1 MAHADQHLNRRPS
14 VVGDAGRAH
23 DLRLAAGGLNIGS
36 RFGLVLPRASKVAL
50 WAAIGACL
58 AFQPMPTVRAESGP
72 AHVANQD
79 NAGQPGDV
87 YRLGIGDKVRVQV
100 FEWRPARDEVF
111 TWTALNQ
118 VYSIDPVG
126 ALFLPLIGQVSAAG
140 YTTSELATLISRR
153 LAKRL
158 NLGASPDTTVEVTEF
173 RPIFVTGHVE
183 KAGEYPYSPGMTLLQ
198 GVSLSGGLYKNAGL
212 NGLRLEREF
221 LTVSGEYDRLTQER
235 DRLLTRKARIEAE
248 LAFADRIA
256 FPADLRTTRRP
267 YKVEFTASL
276 MAKEQSV
283 FELRNKAYETQVT
296 ALNQLQNFLEQEVET
311 LNKRLES
318 HQKQIDLMA
327 AELGG
332 IKKLTDKGLSTQPRL
347 LGLQRNLAQLEGE
360 RLRIESER
368 TRVQQE
374 ISRIVLSKI
383 EFDNKRANDLTTEL
397 QTTEARLEQVLQ
409 EANVNEQ
416 LLVETQSQAAASPL
430 RLAATGDTIDP
441 LAKPQISYTIV
452 RQVKDGVVEIDGN
465 EATQLRPGDTIKVNM
480 ALPRTGIT
488 AFPKH
493 EATPATTIEP
503 PKPPHQAS
511 VEKISTDAVPH

>member
-14 VVGDAGRAH
+14 IVGDARRAH
-23 DLRLAAGGLNIGS
+23 AVRPAPRKPVLRSRLDRILPGAGK
-36 RFGLVLPRASKVAL
+36 AAL
-50 WAAIGACL
+50 WTALGACL
-58 AFQPMPTVRAESGP
+58 AFQPMATVRAETDAG
-72 AHVANQD
+72 VANRD
-79 NAGQPGDV
+79 SVGQPGDV

-100 FEWRPARDEVF
+100 FEWRPARDELF

-118 VYSIDPVG
+118 IYSIDPVG
-126 ALFLPLIGQVSAAG
+126 ALFLPLIGQVPAAG
-140 YTTSELATLISRR
+140 YTTSELATLISHR

-158 NLGASPDTTVEVTEF
+158 NLGATPDATVEVTQF

-183 KAGEYPYSPGMTLLQ
+183 KAGEYPYSPGMTVLQ
-198 GVSLSGGLYKNAGL
+198 GISLSGGLYKNAAL

-235 DRLLTRKARIEAE
+235 DRLLARKARIEAE

-276 MAKEQSV
+276 MSKEQSV

-296 ALNQLQNFLEQEVET
+296 ALTQLQGFLEQEVET

-374 ISRIVLSKI
+374 ISRVVLSKI
-383 EFDNKRANDLTTEL
+383 EFDNKRANELTTEL
-397 QTTEARLEQVLQ
+397 QTTEARLEQVMQ
-409 EANVNEQ
+409 EATVNEQ
-416 LLVETQSQAAASPL
+416 LLIETQSQAAASPL
-430 RLAATGDTIDP
+430 RLAATGDSIDP
-441 LAKPQISYTIV
+441 LAKPEISYTIV
-452 RQVKDGVVEIDGN
+452 RQVKDGVIELEGN
-465 EATQLRPGDTIKVNM
+465 EATQLRPGDTVKVNM
-480 ALPRTGIT
+480 SVPRMGVT
-488 AFPKH
+488 AFPKR
-493 EATPATTIEP
+493 EATPATTIEQ

-511 VEKISTDAVPH
+511 IEKISTEAAPR